1 MIFEMAKKKSP
12 VSLKADK
19 RIQKIPGGVRVLSYA
34 KLNLY
39 LEILD
44 KRPDGYHNLETIFER
59 ISLADE
65 IVIKRAPGNSIRIET
80 DSPNIPQG
88 SGNLVY
94 QAAELLKKDLGISAG
109 LVIKIKKRIP
119 VGAGLGGG
127 SSNAAS
133 TLLGLN
139 YLWNLGLSAE
149 ELKDYASR
157 LGSDV
162 AFFVYNY
169 PLATGRGRGE
179 RIESWSGFKKKLWQ
193 VIAVPKLNV
202 STARIY
208 RDLDKSRAQTGNKK
222 YFGSDKIKKAGLKKF
237 EVGDILF
244 NRLEEVTFRRYP
256 QVGRLKR
263 DLAARGLRNALMS
276 GSGSAVF
283 GMVESRKGGLRIAK
297 ILQRSKNLKVFVAET
312 AV

>member
-1 MIFEMAKKKSP
+1 MAKKKSP
-12 VSLKADK
+12 VSLNADK
-19 RIQKIPGGVRVLSYA
+19 RIRKIPGGVRVLSYA

-59 ISLADE
+59 VSLADE
-65 IVIKRAPGNSIRIET
+65 IVIKRAPGNFIRIET
-80 DSPNIPQG
+80 DSLDIPKG

-94 QAAELLKKDLGISAG
+94 QAAALLKKNFAISAG

-157 LGSDV
+157 LGSDA

-179 RIESWSGFKKKLWQ
+179 QIEPWSGLKKKLWHI
-193 VIAVPKLNV
+193 IAVPQLNV

-222 YFGSDKIKKAGLKKF
+222 SFNSGKIKKAGLKKLK
-237 EVGDILF
+237 VRDILF

-263 DLAARGLRNALMS
+263 DLEARGLRSALMS

-297 ILQRSKNLKVFVAET
+297 ILQRSKNLKVFVVET

>member
-1 MIFEMAKKKSP
+1 M
-12 VSLKADK
+12 SLKADK
-19 RIQKIPGGVRVLSYA
+19 RIQKITGGVQVLSYA

-59 ISLADE
+59 VSLADE

-80 DSPNIPQG
+80 DSSDIPQG

-94 QAAELLKKDLGISAG
+94 QAAELLKKDFGISAG
-109 LVIKIKKRIP
+109 LVIKIKKCIP

-139 YLWNLGLSAE
+139 YFWNLGLSAE
-149 ELKDYASR
+149 ELKEYASR

-162 AFFVYNY
+162 AFFIYNY
-169 PLATGRGRGE
+169 PLAIGRGRGE
-179 RIESWSGFKKKLWQ
+179 RIEPWSGFKKKLWH
-193 VIAVPKLNV
+193 VIAVPQLNV
-202 STARIY
+202 STALIY
-208 RDLDKSRAQTGNKK
+208 RDLDISREHTAHKDAL
-222 YFGSDKIKKAGLKKF
+222 SPLKIKRTGLHKF
-237 EVGDILF
+237 KVKDILF
-244 NRLEEVTFRRYP
+244 NRLEEVTFKRYP

-263 DLAARGLRNALMS
+263 DLEAQGIRGVLMS

-283 GMVESRKGGLRIAK
+283 GIVGSRKGGLRIAK
-297 ILQRSKNLKVFVAET
+297 ILQRFKNLKVFVAET

>member
-1 MIFEMAKKKSP
+1 

-19 RIQKIPGGVRVLSYA
+19 RIRKIPGGVRVLSYA

-59 ISLADE
+59 VSLADE
-65 IVIKRAPGNSIRIET
+65 IIIEKAPGNSIRIET
-80 DSPNIPQG
+80 DSPDIPQG

-94 QAAELLKKDLGISAG
+94 QAAELLKKDFGISAG

-139 YLWNLGLSAE
+139 YLWDLGLRVE
-149 ELKDYASR
+149 ELKEYASR

-162 AFFVYNY
+162 AFFIYNY
-169 PLATGRGRGE
+169 PLAVGRARGE
-179 RIESWSGFKKKLWQ
+179 RIEPWSGFKKKLWH
-193 VIAVPKLNV
+193 VIAVPQLNV
-202 STARIY
+202 STALIY
-208 RDLDKSRAQTGNKK
+208 RDLDVSREQTGNKK
-222 YFGSDKIKKAGLKKF
+222 AFGSSRIKNLGTNGGSFLHVK
-237 EVGDILF
+237 DILF
-244 NRLEEVTFRRYP
+244 NRLEEVTFKRYP

-263 DLAARGLRNALMS
+263 DLEAQGIRGVLMS

-283 GMVESRKGGLRIAK
+283 GIVGSRKGGLRIAK
-297 ILQRSKNLKVFVAET
+297 ILQRFKNLKVFVAET

>member
-1 MIFEMAKKKSP
+1 M
-12 VSLKADK
+12 SLKADK
-19 RIQKIPGGVRVLSYA
+19 RIRKIPGGVKVLSYA

-39 LEILD
+39 LEILN

-59 ISLADE
+59 VSLMDE
-65 IVIKRAPGNSIRIET
+65 IVIKKAPGNSLRIET
-80 DSPNIPQG
+80 DSPDIPKG
-88 SGNLVY
+88 SGNSVY
-94 QAAELLKKDLGISAG
+94 QAAALLKKNFAISAG

-157 LGSDV
+157 IGSDA

-179 RIESWSGFKKKLWQ
+179 RIELWSGLKKKLWHI
-193 VIAVPKLNV
+193 IAVPKLNV

-222 YFGSDKIKKAGLKKF
+222 SFDSGKIKKA
-237 EVGDILF
+237 
-244 NRLEEVTFRRYP
+244 
-256 QVGRLKR
+256 
-263 DLAARGLRNALMS
+263 
-276 GSGSAVF
+276 
-283 GMVESRKGGLRIAK
+283 
-297 ILQRSKNLKVFVAET
+297 
-312 AV
+312 

>member
-1 MIFEMAKKKSP
+1 M
-12 VSLKADK
+12 SLKADK
-19 RIQKIPGGVRVLSYA
+19 RIQKITGGVRVLSYA

-59 ISLADE
+59 VSLADE

-80 DSPNIPQG
+80 DSSDIPQG

-94 QAAELLKKDLGISAG
+94 QAAELLKKDFGISAG
-109 LVIKIKKRIP
+109 LVIKIKKCIP

-139 YLWNLGLSAE
+139 YFWNLGLSAE
-149 ELKDYASR
+149 ELKEYASR

-162 AFFVYNY
+162 AFFIYNY
-169 PLATGRGRGE
+169 PLAVGRGRGE
-179 RIESWSGFKKKLWQ
+179 RIEPWSGFKKKLWH
-193 VIAVPKLNV
+193 VIAVPQLNV
-202 STARIY
+202 STALIY
-208 RDLDKSRAQTGNKK
+208 RDLDVSREQTGNKK
-222 YFGSDKIKKAGLKKF
+222 AFGSSRIKNLGTNGGSFLHVK
-237 EVGDILF
+237 DILF
-244 NRLEEVTFRRYP
+244 NRLEEVTFRKYP

-263 DLAARGLRNALMS
+263 DLEAQGIRDVLMS

-297 ILQRSKNLKVFVAET
+297 ILQRFKNLKVFVAET

>member
-1 MIFEMAKKKSP
+1 MIKRKSP
-12 VSLKADK
+12 ISLKADK

-59 ISLADE
+59 VSLADE

-80 DSPNIPQG
+80 DSLDIPKG
-88 SGNLVY
+88 AGNLAY
-94 QAAELLKKDLGISAG
+94 QAAELLKKNFGILAG
-109 LVIKIKKRIP
+109 LVIKIRKRIP

-139 YLWNLGLSAE
+139 YLWNLGLSAK
-149 ELKDYASR
+149 ELKEYASR

-162 AFFVYNY
+162 AFFIYNY
-169 PLATGRGRGE
+169 PLAIGRGRGE
-179 RIESWSGFKKKLWQ
+179 RITPWNGSKKKLWH
-193 VIAVPKLNV
+193 VIAVPELNV
-202 STARIY
+202 STALIY
-208 RDLDKSRAQTGNKK
+208 RDLDESRQQTKNKK
-222 YFGSDKIKKAGLKKF
+222 SFGSLRIKNLKTNGTSSLRAK
-237 EVGDILF
+237 DILF

-263 DLAARGLRNALMS
+263 NLEARGLINALMS

-283 GMVESRKGGLRIAK
+283 GMVGSRKGG
-297 ILQRSKNLKVFVAET
+297 
-312 AV
+312 

>member
-1 MIFEMAKKKSP
+1 MIKRKSP
-12 VSLKADK
+12 ISLKADK

-59 ISLADE
+59 VSLADE

-80 DSPNIPQG
+80 DSLDIPKG
-88 SGNLVY
+88 AGNLAY
-94 QAAELLKKDLGISAG
+94 QAAELLKKNFGILAG
-109 LVIKIKKRIP
+109 LVIKIRKRIP

-139 YLWNLGLSAE
+139 YLWNLGLSAK
-149 ELKDYASR
+149 ELKEYASR

-162 AFFVYNY
+162 AFFIYNY
-169 PLATGRGRGE
+169 PLAIGRGRGE
-179 RIESWSGFKKKLWQ
+179 RITPWNGSKKKLWH
-193 VIAVPKLNV
+193 VIAVPELNV
-202 STARIY
+202 STALIY
-208 RDLDKSRAQTGNKK
+208 RDLDESRQQTKNKK
-222 YFGSDKIKKAGLKKF
+222 SFGSLRIKNLKTNGTSSLRAK
-237 EVGDILF
+237 DILF

-263 DLAARGLRNALMS
+263 NLEARGLINALMS

-283 GMVESRKGGLRIAK
+283 GMVGSRKGGLKIAK
-297 ILQRSKNLKVFVAET
+297 ILKRLKNLKVFVAET

>member
-1 MIFEMAKKKSP
+1 MAKEKSR

-19 RIQKIPGGVRVLSYA
+19 RIQKITGGVQVLSYA

-59 ISLADE
+59 VSLADE

-80 DSPNIPQG
+80 DSLDIPQG
-88 SGNLVY
+88 PGNLVY
-94 QAAELLKKDLGISAG
+94 QAAELLKKDFGISAG
-109 LVIKIKKRIP
+109 LVIKIKKCIP

-139 YLWNLGLSAE
+139 YFWNLGLSAE
-149 ELKDYASR
+149 ELKEYASR

-162 AFFVYNY
+162 AFFIYNY
-169 PLATGRGRGE
+169 PLAIGRARGE
-179 RIESWSGFKKKLWQ
+179 RIEPWSGFKKKLWH
-193 VIAVPKLNV
+193 VIAVPQLNV
-202 STARIY
+202 STALIY
-208 RDLDKSRAQTGNKK
+208 RDLDVSREQTGNKK
-222 YFGSDKIKKAGLKKF
+222 AFGSSRIKNLGTNGGSFLHVK
-237 EVGDILF
+237 DILF
-244 NRLEEVTFRRYP
+244 NRLEEVTFKRYP

-263 DLAARGLRNALMS
+263 DLEAQGIRGVLMS

-297 ILQRSKNLKVFVAET
+297 ILQRSKNLRVFVAET

>member
-1 MIFEMAKKKSP
+1 MAKKKSP
-12 VSLKADK
+12 GAALKADK
-19 RIQKIPGGVRVLSYA
+19 RIQKISGGVRVLSYA

-59 ISLADE
+59 VSLADE
-65 IVIKRAPGNSIRIET
+65 IVIKRAPGNSIKIET
-80 DSPNIPQG
+80 GSPDIPKG
-88 SGNLVY
+88 SGNLAY
-94 QAAELLKKDLGISAG
+94 QAAELLKKDFGIFAG

-149 ELKDYASR
+149 ELKEYASR

-169 PLATGRGRGE
+169 PLAVGRGRGE
-179 RIESWSGFKKKLWQ
+179 RIAPWNGFKKKLRH
-193 VIAVPKLNV
+193 VIAVPKLDV
-202 STARIY
+202 STALIY
-208 RDLDKSRAQTGNKK
+208 RDLDISRQQTKNKK
-222 YFGSDKIKKAGLKKF
+222 SFGSVRIKNIEKGGASPLRVKD
-237 EVGDILF
+237 VLF
-244 NRLEEVTFRRYP
+244 NRLEEVTFKRYP

-263 DLAARGLRNALMS
+263 NLEARGLRNALMS

-283 GMVESRKGGLRIAK
+283 GMVGSRKGGLRIAK
-297 ILQRSKNLKVFVAET
+297 ILKRLKNLKVFAVET

>member
-1 MIFEMAKKKSP
+1 M
-12 VSLKADK
+12 SLKADK
-19 RIQKIPGGVRVLSYA
+19 RIRKIPGGVRVLSYA

-59 ISLADE
+59 VSLADE
-65 IVIKRAPGNSIRIET
+65 IIIEKAPGNSIRIET
-80 DSPNIPQG
+80 DSPDIPQG

-94 QAAELLKKDLGISAG
+94 QAAELLKKDFGISAG

-139 YLWNLGLSAE
+139 YLWDLGLRVE
-149 ELKDYASR
+149 ELKEYASR

-162 AFFVYNY
+162 AFFIYNY
-169 PLATGRGRGE
+169 PLAVGRARGE
-179 RIESWSGFKKKLWQ
+179 RIEPWSGFKKKLWH
-193 VIAVPKLNV
+193 VIAVPQLNV
-202 STARIY
+202 STALIY
-208 RDLDKSRAQTGNKK
+208 RDLDVSREQTGNKK
-222 YFGSDKIKKAGLKKF
+222 AFGSSRIKNLGTNGGSFLHVK
-237 EVGDILF
+237 DILF
-244 NRLEEVTFRRYP
+244 NRLEEVTFKRYP

-263 DLAARGLRNALMS
+263 DLEAQGIRGVLMS

-283 GMVESRKGGLRIAK
+283 GIVGSRKGGLRIAK
-297 ILQRSKNLKVFVAET
+297 ILQRFKNLKVFVAET

>member
-1 MIFEMAKKKSP
+1 MAKKKLP

-44 KRPDGYHNLETIFER
+44 KRPDGCHNLETIFER

-80 DSPNIPQG
+80 DSSDIPKG
-88 SGNLVY
+88 SENLVY
-94 QAAELLKKDLGISAG
+94 QAAALLKKELDISAG
-109 LVIKIKKRIP
+109 LVIRIKKRIP

-149 ELKDYASR
+149 ELKEYASR

-169 PLATGRGRGE
+169 PLATGRARGE
-179 RIESWSGFKKKLWQ
+179 QIEPWSGFKKKLWH
-193 VIAVPKLNV
+193 VIAVPQLNV

-208 RDLDKSRAQTGNKK
+208 RDLDKSREQTGNKNILVR
-222 YFGSDKIKKAGLKKF
+222 IK
-237 EVGDILF
+237 
-244 NRLEEVTFRRYP
+244 
-256 QVGRLKR
+256 
-263 DLAARGLRNALMS
+263 
-276 GSGSAVF
+276 
-283 GMVESRKGGLRIAK
+283 
-297 ILQRSKNLKVFVAET
+297 
-312 AV
+312 

>member
-1 MIFEMAKKKSP
+1 M
-12 VSLKADK
+12 SLKADK
-19 RIQKIPGGVRVLSYA
+19 RIRKIPGGVKVLSYA

-39 LEILD
+39 LEILN

-59 ISLADE
+59 VSLMDE
-65 IVIKRAPGNSIRIET
+65 IVIKKAPGNSLRIET
-80 DSPNIPQG
+80 DSPDIPKG
-88 SGNLVY
+88 SGNSVY
-94 QAAELLKKDLGISAG
+94 QAAALLKKNFAISAG

-157 LGSDV
+157 IGSDA

-179 RIESWSGFKKKLWQ
+179 RIELWSGLKKKLWHI
-193 VIAVPKLNV
+193 IAVPKLNV

-222 YFGSDKIKKAGLKKF
+222 SFDSGKIKKAGLKKLK
-237 EVGDILF
+237 VRDILF
-244 NRLEEVTFRRYP
+244 NRLEEVTFKRYP

-263 DLAARGLRNALMS
+263 DLEAQGIRGVLMS

-283 GMVESRKGGLRIAK
+283 GIVGSRKGGLRIAK

>member
-1 MIFEMAKKKSP
+1 MIKKKSP
-12 VSLKADK
+12 DILKADK
-19 RIQKIPGGVRVLSYA
+19 RIQKIPGGVKVLSYA

-59 ISLADE
+59 VTLKDE
-65 IVIKRAPGNSIRIET
+65 IVIKRVPGNSIRIET
-80 DSPNIPQG
+80 DSTDTPKGP
-88 SGNLVY
+88 GNLAY
-94 QAAELLKKDLGISAG
+94 QAAKLLKKDFAISAG
-109 LVIKIKKRIP
+109 VVIKIKKRIP

-139 YLWNLGLSAE
+139 HLWDLGLKVEA
-149 ELKDYASR
+149 LKEYAAR

-169 PLATGRGRGE
+169 PLARGSARGE
-179 RIESWSGFKKKLWQ
+179 RIEPWSGFKKKLWH
-193 VIAVPKLNV
+193 VIVIPRLNV
-202 STARIY
+202 STACIY
-208 RDLDKSRAQTGNKK
+208 RDLDKARKVAGNKRT
-222 YFGSDKIKKAGLKKF
+222 FGLLRIKNAPVKGSSSLRIK
-237 EVGDILF
+237 DILF
-244 NRLEEVTFRRYP
+244 NRLEEVTFKRYP
-256 QVGRLKR
+256 QVERLKR
-263 DLAARGLRNALMS
+263 DLKAQGLKNALMS

-283 GMVESRKGGLRIAK
+283 GMVEGRKGGLKIAK
-297 ILQRSKNLKVFVAET
+297 ILRRSKNLKVFVAAT